1 MVDFFSTEKITN
13 KNTQQR
19 LLIWAALF
27 LLLLSIIL
35 TLSPAVRYRSW
46 NVDYHWW
53 HWVGYFL
60 WLGSSICMH
69 RSTKAHLPD
78 ADPFIFMIAQLM
90 AGWGLLTIWRLN
102 PFFGLRQTLWLSVCT
117 IVSIILIRTPSI
129 LNQLKRFKYFWLAIG
144 LSLITLT
151 FFFGVYPG
159 GIGPKL
165 WLGFNGVFFQPSE
178 FLKIILIIYLA
189 SYFSEKQSGAF
200 DFLHTIIPTT
210 VPIFASLVIL
220 IGQRDMGTALI
231 FITIYIF
238 MVYFVFGKK
247 RTLIFGGFLLGL
259 SAVAGYILADLIRV
273 RFQAW
278 ILPWGTTTQS
288 SSYQIVQSIISLAAG
303 GLFGTGIG
311 LGYPNLVPI
320 NHSDFIFT
328 AIAEEAGLIGSIG
341 FISLL
346 VIFLFRGIKVS
357 IESKNRF
364 HRYLA
369 VGITTYIITQSIL
382 IIGGNVRLLPITGI
396 TLPFVSYGGSSLLAS
411 YLALSMLLIISSQKE
426 KQHYLAASSTP
437 FRIVAAIFA
446 FCLVAIAITLGWW
459 GIIRGNDL
467 QDRSDNPRHLISNTY
482 MKRGQI
488 LDGNNY
494 VLAETEGEPGSF
506 TRYYPYVPLSN
517 SVGYI
522 HQKYGLYGIEK
533 EYDEYLSGMKGYPA
547 YTLWMNYLLYDQ
559 PPDGRP
565 IRLTLDIDLQRAVD
579 DLLRETQGAAVVINA
594 ESGEILAI
602 STYPFFD
609 ANQLE
614 ENWDDWNISEDAPFL
629 NRASQGAYP
638 IGGLLSP
645 LLLFKQEIGII
656 NNFNDSIKF
665 PSDKNTP
672 ECESPALGSV
682 NWQSSIKN
690 GCLSPLSQLNNYEN
704 QASINKSPQF
714 EFIFNAPEIG
724 LPVNPSIEIS
734 PESSWVELISGK
746 DQIRTSPLQI
756 AASFSPLSN
765 GGYIVDPTILSSVN
779 ISTGQWVILPLEK
792 KQAIMKPEKAE
803 ELSQFLTSDESDRWE
818 LSAVTYD
825 SSNAY
830 SWYVGGTNNGSGSPS
845 IVIAAVIETDNREKI
860 QFIGNKIFN
869 VTSLD

>member
-1 MVDFFSTEKITN
+1 MVEIFSSEIITS

-35 TLSPAVRYRSW
+35 TLSPAARYRNW
-46 NVDYHWW
+46 DVDYHWW

-60 WLGSSICMH
+60 WLGSSISIH
-69 RSTKAHLPD
+69 RSIKAHLRNS
-78 ADPFIFMIAQLM
+78 DPFIFMIAQLM
-90 AGWGLLTIWRLN
+90 TGWGLLTIWRID
-102 PFFGLRQTLWLSVCT
+102 PFFGFRQTLWLSVCT

-129 LNQLKRFKYFWLAIG
+129 LNQMKRYKYFWLAIG
-144 LSLITLT
+144 LSLIILT
-151 FFFGVYPG
+151 YIFGTYPG

-178 FLKIILIIYLA
+178 LLKIILIFFLA
-189 SYFSEKQSGAF
+189 SYFSEKQSGNF
-200 DFLHTIIPTT
+200 NFIHTIIPAT
-210 VPIFASLVIL
+210 VLFLALLVIL
-220 IGQRDMGTALI
+220 IGQRDLGTALI
-231 FITIYIF
+231 FIAIYIF

-247 RTLIFGGFLLGL
+247 RILIFGSILLGL
-259 SAVAGYILADLIRV
+259 SAVAGYFLIDLIRI

-278 ILPWGTTTQS
+278 ILPWGNTQS
-288 SSYQIVQSIISLAAG
+288 SSYQIIQSIISLAAG
-303 GLFGTGIG
+303 GLFGAGIG
-311 LGYPNLVPI
+311 LGYPDLVPLS
-320 NHSDFIFT
+320 HSDFIFT
-328 AIAEEAGLIGSIG
+328 AIAEETGLIGSIG

-357 IESKNRF
+357 IKSTNRF
-364 HRYLA
+364 HRYLSA
-369 VGITTYIITQSIL
+369 GITTYIIAQSIL
-382 IIGGNVRLLPITGI
+382 IIGGNIRLFPITGV
-396 TLPFVSYGGSSLLAS
+396 TLPFVSYGGSSLLTS

-426 KQHYLAASSTP
+426 KQHNLVTRSTS
-437 FRIVAAIFA
+437 FRIVTAIFS
-446 FCLVAIAITLGWW
+446 FFLIAITITIGWW

-482 MKRGQI
+482 VRRGQI
-488 LDGNNY
+488 LDRNNQIIGD
-494 VLAETEGEPGSF
+494 TEGEPGSF
-506 TRYYPYVPLSN
+506 NRYYPYPPLSN

-533 EYDEYLSGMKGYPA
+533 EYDEYLSGIKGYPA
-547 YTLWMNYLLYDQ
+547 YTLWMSYLLYDQ
-559 PPDGRP
+559 PPDGRS
-565 IRLTLDIDLQRAVD
+565 IRLTLDMDLQRAVD
-579 DLLRETQGAAVVINA
+579 DLIRETQGAAVVFNA

-614 ENWDDWNISEDAPFL
+614 ENWDNWNNSENAPFL

-645 LLLFKQEIGII
+645 LLLFEQDIDLIK
-656 NNFNDSIKF
+656 NFDDSTIF

-672 ECESPALGSV
+672 ECESPALDLD

-690 GCLSPLSQLNNYEN
+690 GCLSALSQFIIFEN
-704 QASINKSPQF
+704 LAPINESPQF

-724 LPVNPSIEIS
+724 FPINPSMEIS
-734 PESSWVELISGK
+734 PEASWIDLISGK

-756 AASFSPLSN
+756 AASLAPLSN
-765 GGYIVDPTILSSVN
+765 GGYIVEPMILSSVY
-779 ISTGQWVILPLEK
+779 ISSGQWVILPLEEK
-792 KQAIMKPEKAE
+792 RAIIKPEKAGE
-803 ELSQFLTSDESDRWE
+803 ISQLLTSDESNIWE

-825 SSNAY
+825 SNDAY
-830 SWYVGGTNNGSGSPS
+830 SWYAMGTTNGSRATP

-860 QFIGNKIFN
+860 QSIGKKIFN
-869 VTSLD
+869 ALSLN